1 MDKMS
6 EKYVAKALE
15 GYEQNYKGIM
25 DAIIQVE
32 AQLETFKGQRD
43 EMKEGIDEMRELL
56 GLEEEDSLGGNA
68 TPLSLVSEAHGNSE
82 VVNDGTAIE

>member
-1 MDKMS
+1 MNEIA

-15 GYEQNYKGIM
+15 GYEQNYKGIS

-32 AQLETFKGQRD
+32 TQLETFNRQRD

-56 GLEEEDSLGGNA
+56 GLEAEEELGGKA
-68 TPLSLVSEAHGNSE
+68 TSLSLVSEEHGSME
-82 VVNDGTAIE
+82 QE

>member
-1 MDKMS
+1 MNEIA

-15 GYEQNYKGIM
+15 GYEQNYKGIS

-32 AQLETFKGQRD
+32 TQLETFNRQRD

-56 GLEEEDSLGGNA
+56 GLEEEEELGGNA
-68 TPLSLVSEAHGNSE
+68 TPLSLVSEEHGSME
-82 VVNDGTAIE
+82 QE

>member
-1 MDKMS
+1 MNEIA

-15 GYEQNYKGIM
+15 GYEQNYKGIS

-32 AQLETFKGQRD
+32 TQLETFNRQRD

-56 GLEEEDSLGGNA
+56 GLEAEEELGGKA
-68 TPLSLVSEAHGNSE
+68 TPLSLVSEEHGNME
-82 VVNDGTAIE
+82 QE